1 MLGSMVN
8 FQFGGFYGGDFGSFL
23 SYLENAGFFSY
34 ILPFLLIFA
43 VVFGILTKIDL
54 FKHNKT
60 VNVVISLAVGLLS
73 LQFSFVP
80 LFFSEIFPRL
90 GIGLAII
97 LVGMILVGIFL
108 PSDKDN
114 KYVGWFGLVLGLLIF
129 VVVIVQS
136 FEWTG
141 GSWGW
146 WFYENWAKI
155 FVPVVVVGFVIAIIK
170 NSAENHGKIDLPP
183 YGPPVY
189 RTP

>member
-1 MLGSMVN
+1 MFEGIVN

-54 FKHNKT
+54 FRHNKT

-80 LFFSEIFPRL
+80 IFFSEIFPRL
-90 GIGLAII
+90 GIGLAVI
-97 LVGMILVGIFL
+97 LVGMILVAIFL
-108 PSDKDN
+108 PADKDN
-114 KYVGWFGLVLGLLIF
+114 KYVGWFGLIIGLIIF
-129 VVVIVQS
+129 IVVIVQS
-136 FEWTG
+136 FNWTG
-141 GSWGW
+141 GGSWSW
-146 WFYENWAKI
+146 WFKDNIGIILSFLVVLGI
-155 FVPVVVVGFVIAIIK
+155 FWAIIK
-170 NSAENHGKIDLPP
+170 DGSPPASLPP
-183 YGPPVY
+183 YPAPPIY